1 MEASHK
7 KWDKI
12 SVAQTWACTTTA
24 RRSGYTMTTSLTAGA
39 LLMSMQKSWSPPV
52 AVAVTFVSV
61 CASAPGSIAD
71 NDKST
76 LTEVEPFLMG
86 NDMAL
91 KVSDPTPSGKWQ
103 VFDWLASP
111 LQETLPAKVFIS
123 RSKLAPDTSSSRF
136 PVPVMVAV

>member
-1 MEASHK
+1 VIFVCVLESPQSFQASFRWEAPAS
-7 KWDKI
+7 
-12 SVAQTWACTTTA
+12 TGG
-24 RRSGYTMTTSLTAGA
+24 RPTSLSSAGA

-71 NDKST
+71 NARST

-103 VFDWLASP
+103 VFD
-111 LQETLPAKVFIS
+111 
-123 RSKLAPDTSSSRF
+123 
-136 PVPVMVAV
+136 